1 MQVPLNLSSFTA
13 RLAQCFSITL
23 LLLCQ
28 SMALRKMVTNRDI
41 LEPVVIESSNLVHKE
56 EFGHLV
62 QELGFLKVTSGQEDA
77 QSSTPIKVQF
87 VIFL

>member
-1 MQVPLNLSSFTA
+1 M
-13 RLAQCFSITL
+13 
-23 LLLCQ
+23 
-28 SMALRKMVTNRDI
+28 TNRDI

-56 EFGHLV
+56 EFGQLV

-77 QSSTPIKVQF
+77 QSSIPIKVQF

>member
-1 MQVPLNLSSFTA
+1 MQVPLYLSS
-13 RLAQCFSITL
+13 LAQCFSITL
-23 LLLCQ
+23 LLLNCQ
-28 SMALRKMVTNRDI
+28 SMALRKMMTNRDI

-56 EFGHLV
+56 EFGQLV

-77 QSSTPIKVQF
+77 QSSIPIKVQF